1 MSSSRFTA
9 DHLRVTLDHDGMP
22 QRPPLHFPEAD
33 VPKEAPARQPLKR
46 SRKQL
51 LLLLG
56 GAFALSVG
64 IVRGVRAWQ
73 FGATHVAT
81 DDAYLMTDT
90 VPITP
95 QVAGN
100 VAQVL
105 VRDNQRVRAGQPLVI
120 LDDATFRADVDQ
132 AQANLAVAQATAEGS
147 ATHVGLTTET
157 GEAQIEQAS
166 GGVTQAES
174 AVAVAQ
180 ADVER
185 ARAGVANAQAASAG
199 AQANIRSTEAAVEA
213 SQAARR
219 RAEKGIHAAQAQLA
233 TAQAAV
239 QAAQANVV
247 AAQANAERA
256 SNDEA
261 RLQSL
266 FREDAISAQSV
277 DAAIA
282 AAKAARAQVESMQEQ
297 VRQAQATVEQRR
309 AEVEAAQEAVHAAD
323 AATAQSRAQVIAAQE
338 TVRASQATVRQMR
351 AQQLAAQKN
360 VLQAQARRTQAI
372 GQFNQARTAPRQV
385 AVSRAVYKTDRAKI
399 LQAKA
404 AFETAQIN
412 LRRTRLDAPCD
423 GVISRKSVQLGQQVA
438 IGQPLMAIL
447 PSQDVW
453 VVANFKETQMRNVH
467 PGQKVEI
474 EVDTLPGHPFTGH
487 VESLAAGT
495 GATFA
500 LLPPDNATGNFTKIV
515 QRVPVKILFDPGQ
528 KDLDRLRAGLSVVAT
543 VETR

>member
-1 MSSSRFTA
+1 MST
-9 DHLRVTLDHDGMP
+9 TLSPAPVDRYRLP
-22 QRPPLHFPEAD
+22 QRQPGELPETAAD
-33 VPKEAPARQPLKR
+33 GEEARAQQTSGRYRNQVLY
-46 SRKQL
+46 
-51 LLLLG
+51 LLG
-56 GAFALSVG
+56 GALALGVG
-64 IVRGVRAWQ
+64 IVWGVRAWQ
-73 FGATHVAT
+73 FGATHVVT
-81 DDAYLMTDT
+81 EDAYLTADT

-95 QVAGN
+95 QVAGS

-105 VRDNQRVRAGQPLVI
+105 VRDNQRVRAGQRLVI

-147 ATHVGLTTET
+147 AANVGLTSET
-157 GEAQIEQAS
+157 GNAQIEQAS

-174 AVAVAQ
+174 AVSVAQ

-199 AQANIRSTEAAVEA
+199 TQANIRSAEAGREA

-219 RAEKGIHAAQAQLA
+219 RAEKAIHAAQAQLA

-247 AAQANAERA
+247 EAQANAERA
-256 SNDEA
+256 SKDEA

-266 FREDAISAQSV
+266 FRQDAISAQSL
-277 DAAIA
+277 DSAIA
-282 AAKAARAQVESMQEQ
+282 AAKAARAQVDSMQEQ
-297 VRQAQATVEQRR
+297 VRQARATVEQRQ
-309 AEVEAAQEAVHAAD
+309 AEVEAAQEAVRVAD
-323 AATAQSRAQVIAAQE
+323 AAIAQSTAQIVAAHE
-338 TVRASQATVRQMR
+338 TVRASQATVRQML
-351 AQQLAAQKN
+351 AQQVAAQKN

-372 GQFNQARTAPRQV
+372 GQLDQARTAPRQV
-385 AVSRAVYKTDRAKI
+385 AVSQAAYKTHRAKI

-412 LRRTRLDAPCD
+412 LRRTRLYAPCD
-423 GVISRKSVQLGQQVA
+423 GVISRKSVQVGQQVA

-474 EVDTLPGHPFTGH
+474 ELDTLPGHQFTGH

-528 KDLDRLRAGLSVVAT
+528 KDLERLRAGLSVVAT